1 MYLFVLY
8 LFIHLSIFIPLFLS
22 DVSMYALHDVN
33 DTLQRHPPRDLSPHN
48 APKWWNFFL
57 VASIQ
62 IYTQIL
68 VNHFQHNNWQRSRIR
83 TKTKKRKP

>member
-48 APKWWNFFL
+48 APKWWIFFFGSFNTNL
-57 VASIQ
+57 
-62 IYTQIL
+62 YTNIGESFPAQQLAKI
-68 VNHFQHNNWQRSRIR
+68 
-83 TKTKKRKP
+83 